1 MKKVFTLAACLFF
14 LSFAASAHD
23 SAYYSG
29 YYGKYIFAEGSP
41 VAEVEVI
48 WLDNMLNITSAMGN
62 ATIEQTSVD
71 SFKMDYMDGLV
82 IFSRDSATGKISG
95 LSIFVQ
101 GMEMVAKKEEASA
114 EKAVGLKVLMRKED
128 PII

>member
-1 MKKVFTLAACLFF
+1 MIQLIIPAIMENTFLLKEVRLQRLRLF
-14 LSFAASAHD
+14 
-23 SAYYSG
+23 
-29 YYGKYIFAEGSP
+29 
-41 VAEVEVI
+41 
-48 WLDNMLNITSAMGN
+48 
-62 ATIEQTSVD
+62 
-71 SFKMDYMDGLV
+71 GL
-82 IFSRDSATGKISG
+82 IIC